1 MKAHAHTLVL
11 FILAHSTLLLA
22 AEDPALERV
31 RKIGEFFCQTSIN
44 GTTEKL
50 KGSRDVPDV
59 VVVGQHIPDLLAKM
73 RPGLIKGYKI
83 EVQRG
88 EPAAFAGEEPDS
100 RVTHSI
106 TIRCNDDAIRLRMG
120 YDPYRDLFH
129 LVGYTGADPLKTD
142 K

>member
-1 MKAHAHTLVL
+1 MKARAHTLIL
-11 FILAHSTLLLA
+11 FILAHAALLLA
-22 AEDPALERV
+22 ADDPSLERV
-31 RKIGEFFCQTSIN
+31 RKIGEFFCQTSIK

-59 VVVGQHIPDLLAKM
+59 VVVGQQIPDLLAKM

-88 EPAAFAGEEPDS
+88 EPASFAGEKPDS
-100 RVTHSI
+100 GVTHSI
-106 TIRCNDDAIRLRMG
+106 TIRCADDAIRLRMR
-120 YDPYRDLFH
+120 YDSYRDRFH
-129 LVGYTGADPLKTD
+129 LVGYTGADPLKPE